1 VKRSEARQNAT
12 LFIQFIMLTATTTAP
27 FAPTKPTTTR
37 RQHRRRTSVRVAA
50 ASAGTLYDVPVS
62 NNGARVRLISRW
74 KNVDIDIVNPN
85 EAFEGG
91 IKGSAYAEINPQMK
105 MPTFVAAD
113 GLRLPESEVISQYL
127 LDAFADRAPSL
138 TPASL
143 NARACASL
151 AVRIHDVY
159 IAPVQGA
166 MYRGPMDRATRAE
179 GIKEIARQM
188 DALEEVCARC
198 EGPFIAGDSP
208 SFADAAVFPTL
219 IFMDFLLPKYFGWK
233 SAFEGRP
240 ALEREYAAMMKD
252 AAGKA
257 TYDEVRG
264 GLEAWEAA
272 GRFEKV
278 GVVEDVADASFKWA
292 Y

>member
-1 VKRSEARQNAT
+1 
-12 LFIQFIMLTATTTAP
+12 
-27 FAPTKPTTTR
+27 
-37 RQHRRRTSVRVAA
+37 
-50 ASAGTLYDVPVS
+50 
-62 NNGARVRLISRW
+62 
-74 KNVDIDIVNPN
+74 
-85 EAFEGG
+85 
-91 IKGSAYAEINPQMK
+91 
-105 MPTFVAAD
+105 
-113 GLRLPESEVISQYL
+113 
-127 LDAFADRAPSL
+127 
-138 TPASL
+138 
-143 NARACASL
+143 
-151 AVRIHDVY
+151 
-159 IAPVQGA
+159 
-166 MYRGPMDRATRAE
+166 
-179 GIKEIARQM
+179 
-188 DALEEVCARC
+188 LEEVCARC